1 MSRIVGVKIASF
13 LVGSAIVGQASLA
26 LAQDEGAAAPPAPA
40 PEAAPAAQPGPVAT
54 PASGIV
60 VAKPEDETKDQFAM
74 GIFFNPVSLLFGF
87 YGLELDFSPQ
97 HFYSINVSGQYYS
110 RSLLGIKTEA
120 YGADFGVQLFLTGHK
135 PMHGAYLY
143 PRVAYAKAKASFED
157 AKSEA
162 NLIGIGITGG
172 YQWNWQPFSLRL
184 GGGFIDYMGS
194 AKATSGST
202 SAPEISLTGV
212 MPAIDLTLGFVF

>member
-1 MSRIVGVKIASF
+1 MSKTVGLKIASC
-13 LVGSAIVGQASLA
+13 LVGFAIVGQASLA
-26 LAQDEGAAAPPAPA
+26 VAQDEAAAAPAASAAAA

-54 PASGIV
+54 GVV
-60 VAKPEDETKDQFAM
+60 VAAPEDENKDKFAM

-97 HFYSINVSGQYYS
+97 HLYSINVSGQYYS
-110 RSLLGIKTEA
+110 RNLLGIKTEA
-120 YGADFGVQLFLTGHK
+120 YGADLGVQFFLTGHK

-143 PRVAYAKAKASFED
+143 PRIAYAKAKASFED

-162 NLIGIGITGG
+162 NLVGIGITAG

-184 GGGFIDYMGS
+184 GGGIMDYMGS